1 MRKII
6 IAGGSGFL
14 GKALEKYFVTKDEEV
29 FILTRSPKANN
40 HLQWDAKTKGSWT
53 SHLNKADVLINLTG
67 KSVDCR
73 YTEANKAAIL
83 NSRIESTQVL
93 NDAVAELAHPPKV
106 WINAGSATIYDDSL
120 SHLNTEENGIIG
132 NDFSMNVCKHWEA
145 TFFEND
151 IEGIRKIVART
162 SIVLG
167 NKGGAFPRLK
177 QITKLG
183 LGGKQGNGQ
192 QRFSWIHIDDFCG
205 AIEYLIE
212 QHHIKGVVNVTAP
225 HPEKNETLMQLLR
238 KKYKMP
244 FGLAQPKWLL
254 EIGAFFLRTET
265 ELLLKSRNV
274 YPEKLIKHGF
284 SFQYSKLAMALEN
297 L

>member
-14 GKALEKYFVTKDEEV
+14 GKALEKRFAEKGDDLY
-29 FILTRSPKANN
+29 ILTRNPKANN
-40 HLQWDAKTKGSWT
+40 HHKWDAKTKGTWAN
-53 SHLNKADVLINLTG
+53 HLNKADILINLTG

-93 NDAVAELAHPPKV
+93 NKVVAELEHPPKV
-106 WINAGSATIYDDSL
+106 WVNAGSATIYDHSYN
-120 SHLNTEENGIIG
+120 HLNTEANGIIG
-132 NDFSMNVCKHWEA
+132 NDFSMNVCKQWEA
-145 TFFEND
+145 AFFEKD
-151 IEGIRKIVART
+151 IPKVRKIVART

-167 NKGGAFPRLK
+167 NNAGAFLKLK

-183 LGGKQGNGQ
+183 LGGKQGNGK
-192 QRFSWIHIDDFCG
+192 QRFSWIHIDDFCR

-212 QHHIKGVVNVTAP
+212 QSNIEREVNVTAP
-225 HPEKNETLMQLLR
+225 QPENNTILMQLLR
-238 KKYKMP
+238 EKYKMP
-244 FGLAQPKWLL
+244 FGLPQPKWLL
-254 EIGAFFLRTET
+254 EIGAFLIRTET
-265 ELLLKSRNV
+265 ELLLKSRYV
-274 YPEKLIKHGF
+274 YPEKLVNNGF
-284 SFQYSKLAMALEN
+284 EFEYPTLELALEN